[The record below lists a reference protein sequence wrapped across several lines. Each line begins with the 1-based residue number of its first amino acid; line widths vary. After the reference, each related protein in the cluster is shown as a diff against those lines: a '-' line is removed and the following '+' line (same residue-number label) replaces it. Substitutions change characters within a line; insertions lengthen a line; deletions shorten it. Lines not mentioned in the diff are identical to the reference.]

1 LSNLGVASVVAIT
14 LSGLV
19 NTWFLTDRFERLI
32 GTEYGRLLQI
42 KLILFAAMLVVAAI
56 NRTRLLAV
64 LSSATNDKRGPM
76 TLRRLRGNAA
86 IEIVLG
92 LAVICIVGLLGVT
105 EPAGH
110 RH

>member
-1 LSNLGVASVVAIT
+1 VASVVAIT

-19 NTWFLTDRFERLI
+19 NTWFLTDRFEGLI

-76 TLRRLRGNAA
+76 TLRRLRGNVA

-105 EPAGH
+105 EPPGH